1 LEIRSGFQLA
11 DTGQRLG
18 TRFDRHRG

>member
-1 LEIRSGFQLA
+1 LEIGAGFQLA